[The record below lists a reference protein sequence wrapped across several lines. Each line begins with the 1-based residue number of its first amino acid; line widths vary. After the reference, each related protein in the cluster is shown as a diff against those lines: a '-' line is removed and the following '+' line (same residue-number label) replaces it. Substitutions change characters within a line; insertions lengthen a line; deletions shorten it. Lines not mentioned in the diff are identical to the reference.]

1 MTPDFPPPDDDT
13 LLAAG
18 RRALHELPDA
28 PEWMILRAEALDS
41 PRARPQAALAPDLL
55 RRVQALLSVD
65 SRAGAVPVLRGAAG
79 TRQLL
84 FSAGEHDVD
93 LRLVPAGDAWAIEGQ
108 VLGPEEAGQVHLAG
122 ADGGVLRV
130 QPLDDMGSFRI
141 DDLPAGRYRLELR
154 FAASAVELPPLDLGA
169 AAVDG

>member
-41 PRARPQAALAPDLL
+41 PRARPEAALAPDLL

-65 SRAGAVPVLRGAAG
+65 SWAGAAPVLRGAAG

-84 FSAGEHDVD
+84 FNAGNKPYVVYRNAARDRKQAPEL
-93 LRLVPAGDAWAIEGQ
+93 LRCL
-108 VLGPEEAGQVHLAG
+108 
-122 ADGGVLRV
+122 
-130 QPLDDMGSFRI
+130 FR
-141 DDLPAGRYRLELR
+141 
-154 FAASAVELPPLDLGA
+154 AVEEKGSQQQSLQPS
-169 AAVDG
+169 